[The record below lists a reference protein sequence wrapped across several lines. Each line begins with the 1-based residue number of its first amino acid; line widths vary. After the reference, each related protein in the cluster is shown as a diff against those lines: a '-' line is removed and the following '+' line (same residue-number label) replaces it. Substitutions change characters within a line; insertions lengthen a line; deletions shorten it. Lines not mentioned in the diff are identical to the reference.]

1 MQTIKKYSFETISRC
16 EMCGFTDN
24 KNTVLGQR
32 LNCRQGLSRRG
43 FTGIS
48 VTIKRCTECGLIY
61 SNPLPIPSSISDHY
75 QIPPETYWNSEYFA
89 WDSKYFKRQIQDYSL
104 LSRGGGADH
113 GKNLKALDIGCGIGK
128 ALRALTQANFDA
140 WGIEPSSTFCA
151 KAREFTGLDE
161 TRIINTSIEGADLPE
176 AEFDFVTFGAV
187 FEHLYHPREC
197 LEKALAWCKPG
208 GIVHIEVPSSRWLIE
223 SMYQS
228 YLKVTGSSLAAYLSP
243 MHSPYHLY
251 SFSQKSFEANQEAM
265 GFRLLKSRIDP
276 CTVYYFPVFMKP
288 LISRLM
294 QATGTGMQLTVYL
307 QKIEAFAS
315 GLLF

>member
-1 MQTIKKYSFETISRC
+1 
-16 EMCGFTDN
+16 MCGFPDSRN
-24 KNTVLGQR
+24 AVLGQR
-32 LNCRQGLSRRG
+32 LNCRQGFSRAG
-43 FTGIS
+43 LTGIS
-48 VTIKRCTECGLIY
+48 VTIKRCKNCRLIY
-61 SNPLPIPSSISDHY
+61 PNPLPIPSSISDHY
-75 QIPPETYWNSEYFA
+75 QVPPENYWVNNYFS
-89 WDSKYFKRQIQDYSL
+89 WDSSYFNRQIKDYCQL
-104 LSRGGGADH
+104 TGAEVAH
-113 GKNLKALDIGCGIGK
+113 AKTVKALDIGCGIGK
-128 ALRALTQANFDA
+128 ALRVLTHANFDA

-151 KAREFTGLDE
+151 KAREFTGLDD
-161 TRIINTSIEGADLPE
+161 TRIINSSVEDAVLPE

-228 YLKVTGSSLAAYLSP
+228 YLKVTGSSLSAYLSP
-243 MHSPYHLY
+243 MHWPYHLY

-307 QKIEAFAS
+307 QKI
-315 GLLF
+315 